1 MDTSNGNKLW
11 LLNVMAAILFGLV
24 SFIGY
29 NIDQRLS
36 RVEAQTVKLI
46 EAVAR
51 LESYASK
58 LH

>member
-11 LLNVMAAILFGLV
+11 LLNVMVAILFGLA

-36 RVEAQTVKLI
+36 RVEAQTVKLT